1 MENQEQLEQQVE
13 QQLNQQQIY
22 QQQAE
27 QQLNQQQI
35 YQQQVDNQQL
45 NSKNSNK
52 KNSKSILLLI
62 LLLVLVTITIGYA
75 ALSTSFNIVGTSTIT
90 GEWCVGIKCGNSCDN
105 VATCQNSPITCPNN
119 DCIVTDCDATPN
131 LCNCN
136 SNTGECSG
144 PTAIDCSQNPDKSDS
159 TKCTCDAN
167 GVCKPKAQ
175 VWLKG
180 DSVYFRNTLTSPGD
194 VFTFDTTY
202 TNSGNI
208 DAKLGSFTKSSLNAT
223 AQEFLTY
230 DVKYDD
236 GSAIVQDESLN
247 AGDSSTFRVT
257 VTYKNVDTLP
267 TQAQLDLINEVA
279 SGRNGATSEFTVN
292 YVQKQ

>member
-1 MENQEQLEQQVE
+1 MENQEQYQQQVGEQQLGQQQIS

-22 QQQAE
+22 QQHVDS
-27 QQLNQQQI
+27 QQLNQ
-35 YQQQVDNQQL
+35 N
-45 NSKNSNK
+45 NSNK
-52 KNSKSILLLI
+52 KNTKSILLLV

-90 GEWCVGIKCGNSCDN
+90 GAWCVGIKCGNSCSN
-105 VATCQNSPITCPNN
+105 VATCQNPPINCPNN
-119 DCIVTDCDATPN
+119 DCIITDCDAN
-131 LCNCN
+131 SQACNCN

-144 PTAIDCSQNPDKSDS
+144 PTPIDCTQNPDKSDA

-167 GVCKPKAQ
+167 GVCTPKAQ

-208 DAKLGSFTKSSLNAT
+208 DAKLGSFSKSSLNAT
-223 AQEFLTY
+223 AQNFLTY
-230 DVKYDD
+230 EVKYAD

-247 AGDSSTFRVT
+247 VGDSSTFRVT